1 LKLLARDM
9 GVNGFSQLIDEAK
22 AVRRYLFGV
31 QQPGFR
37 ADLKSQSGLSRLT
50 VPPNPPTEPAAH
62 FSLSRR
68 DLQGSPQGS
77 VRHNQVRADGRTPRV
92 VKIFKALSERLP
104 AVRLGIIRQA
114 NFKNLGA
121 SK

>member
-1 LKLLARDM
+1 M

-37 ADLKSQSGLSRLT
+37 ADLKSQPGRLGLT
-50 VPPNPPTEPAAH
+50 VPQNPPTEPAAH
-62 FSLSRR
+62 FPLSRR

-77 VRHNQVRADGRTPRV
+77 VRPHQVRAVGRTPWV
-92 VKIFKALSERLP
+92 VKIFEALSERLA

>member
-1 LKLLARDM
+1 MKLLARDM

-77 VRHNQVRADGRTPRV
+77 VRHHQVRAVGRTPRV
-92 VKIFKALSERLP
+92 VKIFKALSERLA